1 MKDQNTQQLN
11 HIAII
16 VDGNRRWA
24 RNHNLPTFEGHKKG
38 FSNTVK
44 IANHL
49 HSRGIHTVTFWLFST
64 ENWNRSDEEVSY
76 LMNLY
81 PAVIENHLKNALKHK
96 AKIIHLGRKN
106 RLPTKIIKHL
116 EKAEEKTETFTNKV
130 TCIAL
135 DYGGKDEISRASKL
149 VRTKR
154 QDLSSKNI
162 EAHLDT
168 SILKY
173 PNPDLIYRT
182 SGEIRLSG
190 FMIWQSAYAEL
201 YFEKKFFPDLM
212 PEDID
217 KAVQEYSRRNR
228 RFGRS

>member
-1 MKDQNTQQLN
+1 MKNLNTQQLN

-24 RNHNLPTFEGHKKG
+24 KSRNLPTFKGHKKG
-38 FSNTVK
+38 FSNTIK
-44 IANHL
+44 IANHI

-64 ENWNRSDEEVSY
+64 ENWNRSQEEVTY
-76 LMNLY
+76 LMDLY
-81 PAVIENHLKNALKHK
+81 PSVIENHLKNSLKHK
-96 AKIIHLGRKN
+96 TKIIHLGRKD
-106 RLPTKIIKHL
+106 RLSQKIINCIN
-116 EKAEEKTETFTNKV
+116 KAEKNTEKFKDRV

-149 VRTKR
+149 VQTKK
-154 QDLSSKNI
+154 QDMNPENI

-168 SILKY
+168 SVLKH

-182 SGEIRLSG
+182 SGELRLSG
-190 FMIWQSAYAEL
+190 FMTWQSAYAEL
-201 YFEKKFFPDLM
+201 YFEKKLFPDLT
-212 PEDID
+212 PRDID
-217 KAVQEYSRRNR
+217 KAIREYSTRNR